1 VYKNGDVNG
10 DDVISITDAVSI
22 VNYIMGNPSENF
34 IEEVANVNDEG
45 EVSITDAVG
54 VVNII
59 MDNGA
64 SMAPK
69 MVSAE
74 PQ

>member
-1 VYKNGDVNG
+1 
-10 DDVISITDAVSI
+10 
-22 VNYIMGNPSENF
+22 MGNPSENF